1 MSKAIKVT
9 GIVVEGHGV
18 ASGRSETSPYT
29 GGSLI
34 RQLPYFEKLNI
45 PLSDY
50 FLGTINI
57 DISPRSMELI
67 ACDYEA
73 RQTAW
78 TNLIPPEDFFFS
90 HCQISS
96 KQKTFEGMVYY
107 PSPKTKVENF
117 HNPNNVEI
125 LAPRIDSI
133 NTGGEVTL
141 LLNSDHC
148 SLT

>member
-18 ASGRSETSPYT
+18 ASGRSRTSPYK

-50 FLGTINI
+50 FHGTINI
-57 DISPRSMELI
+57 DISPRAMELI
-67 ACDYEA
+67 AWDYEA
-73 RQTAW
+73 RETAW
-78 TNLIPPEDFFFS
+78 TDLIPPEDFFFS
-90 HCQISS
+90 HCKITSG
-96 KQKTFEGMVYY
+96 QKASDGMIYY

-117 HNPNNVEI
+117 YNPNIVEI
-125 LAPRIDSI
+125 LEPKIDSI
-133 NTGGEVTL
+133 ETGGEVTL
-141 LLNSDHC
+141 HLTPDHC